1 MYLDVTCVFICSLKH
16 TSCKHTSCAAA
27 FIFDSPSQKESLR
40 LEAPKRHPSFPTGS
54 HSLCSNRGCDLL
66 WKILLTKIDLIRST
80 SLASVF
86 FSSRRGQILDMLSCG
101 IFSHWSRADSTQ
113 PHLAP
118 RSVSQV
124 SGELTG
130 LQPGW
135 WRNMRS
141 GN

>member
-1 MYLDVTCVFICSLKH
+1 MCCCLHLCFAISETVFEVGGPPNDIQVSQRAPTAYAQTEGVTCFGR
-16 TSCKHTSCAAA
+16 
-27 FIFDSPSQKESLR
+27 F
-40 LEAPKRHPSFPTGS
+40 
-54 HSLCSNRGCDLL
+54 